1 MSAGNSAPTW
11 GNITLFP
18 ALLQG
23 LSENRRLLCPSLASA
38 IVSATRPRKQ
48 RIMEKAGLRF
58 VAAWLPFAVADALQ
72 PEIDAA
78 DKIAVAALNN
88 VEQRT

>member
-1 MSAGNSAPTW
+1 MTKQTTPRKDANCPR
-11 GNITLFP
+11 
-18 ALLQG
+18 AL
-23 LSENRRLLCPSLASA
+23 PLATGMT
-38 IVSATRPRKQ
+38 ITRPRKQ